1 MGNYEGL
8 KSALATAAN
17 AVDDAR
23 GQRALVIS
31 HYDADGLSA
40 ASIAISALIARGFA
54 VHVLVLEQLTQAALS
69 RLEGVAQ
76 GYPLILALDMGSSAL
91 RAFSRLKSR
100 VIVLDHHQPGEKS
113 GEVIEVNPHRFEIN
127 GSLEISSS
135 GLAYLLAKELEGE
148 HAVKYAPLAVV
159 GALGDRQDVGKRFK
173 LIGLNE
179 EIAREGVN
187 ARLLEERIELRIP
200 GAKRPL
206 VKSLAYMLDPFLPG
220 ITGDEGGAF
229 SFLKSI
235 GIEPTVGENFRTLSD
250 LRTDERKRLASELVK
265 RLISM
270 GYSVTEA
277 ERIYGATYIILS
289 EPEDSPLHDA
299 REYAQLLNANGRLGF
314 HDLAL
319 AIGLGARGEVL
330 LRAVDIMGQYRA
342 MLAKAFKSVR
352 EENLV
357 KEIAGYVIVDLRG
370 KSFLNERMSG
380 AIASVLSLSVKGD
393 KSLLVLVDSP
403 EGVKV
408 SARKCGHAK
417 LNIGEL
423 LSRLAS
429 EVGGVGGGHENAGGA
444 TIPADSVDQFV
455 KLLAR
460 EAGRG

>member
-1 MGNYEGL
+1 MGDYENL

-17 AVDDAR
+17 AIDDAK

-40 ASIAISALIARGFA
+40 ASITISALIARSFI
-54 VHVLVLEQLTQAALS
+54 VHVLILEQLTQAALS

-91 RAFSRLKSR
+91 PAFSRLEGR

-127 GSLEISSS
+127 GSSEISSS

-148 HAVKYAPLAVV
+148 TAVKYAPLAVV
-159 GALGDRQDVGKRFK
+159 GALGDRQDVGRRFK
-173 LIGLNE
+173 LVGLNE

-187 ARLLEERIELRIP
+187 ARLLEERMELRIP

-206 VKSLAYMLDPFLPG
+206 VKSLASMLDPFLPG
-220 ITGDEGGAF
+220 ITGDEGGAL

-235 GIEPTVGENFRTLSD
+235 GIEPAVGENFRTLSD
-250 LRTDERKRLASELVK
+250 LKTDERKRLASELVK

-277 ERIYGATYIILS
+277 ERIYGATYVILS

-330 LRAVDIMGQYRA
+330 LRAVDIVGQYRTI
-342 MLAKAFKSVR
+342 LAKAFKSVR
-352 EENLV
+352 EENLTKDV
-357 KEIAGYVIVDLRG
+357 AGCVIVDLRG

-380 AIASVLSLSVKGD
+380 AIASILSLSIKGN
-393 KSLLVLVDSP
+393 KLLLVLVDSP

-417 LNIGEL
+417 LNVGKL

-444 TIPADSVDQFV
+444 TIPANSVDQFV

-460 EAGRG
+460 EVEEG